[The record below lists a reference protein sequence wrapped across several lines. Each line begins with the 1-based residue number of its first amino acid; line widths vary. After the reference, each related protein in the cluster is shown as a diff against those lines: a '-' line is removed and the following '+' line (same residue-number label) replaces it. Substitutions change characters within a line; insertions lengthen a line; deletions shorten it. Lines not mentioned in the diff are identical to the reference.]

1 LYFAGCHF
9 LKGVVTVSM
18 MKRYVILPAF
28 GFESPVLAASS
39 KLRSVGET
47 VRLEARHG
55 TSSSGGP
62 AAKRMHVLHS
72 THENGPKLVEMTED
86 AELNL
91 RAELPGVKVVPLTFF
106 RKMRVEYRV
115 EHRLR
120 LSAATASVA
129 STVQVSNKQT
139 SRPVAGARIVAY
151 TNYER
156 REGAE
161 ATSAKNGAAK
171 LRLKP
176 GTAIDRLYVLSPAGY
191 WGYYARSFKLKADVR
206 IGLSPIDLEKDT
218 SLLGRFTSGL
228 PVDSGNAVKVAVVD
242 SGVARDH
249 PGLPN
254 AKGGLNLVLD
264 ETQGNL
270 GAQTEW
276 GPAKKDGE
284 HGTHVA
290 GIIGARPFGKIAI
303 RGVAPGVELRSYRVF
318 PDNGGDATNY
328 DIMNAI
334 DRAVLDGCDIVNLS
348 LGGGDEDEAVR
359 AAIGKALDM
368 GVVVVAAAGND
379 GRRSVA
385 HPAALASCVAV
396 SAMGARGSFPKDSTE
411 ESEAIKPFGD
421 PDQDSFVAA
430 FSNIGPQIDVIGPG
444 VGVVSTLP
452 EKGYGVMSGTSMA
465 SPAIAGI
472 AAYLLASD
480 PAMLNA
486 KKSDRAK
493 LLKEALYQNCRTKA
507 FGRDYEG
514 FGYPRG
520 KV

>member
-1 LYFAGCHF
+1 MS
-9 LKGVVTVSM
+9 KV
-18 MKRYVILPAF
+18 KRYVILPAF
-28 GFESPVLAASS
+28 GFESSVLAATS
-39 KLRSVGET
+39 KLKLVGQT
-47 VRLEARHG
+47 VRLAARHG
-55 TSSSGGP
+55 VPSSG
-62 AAKRMHVLHS
+62 AAADTKMRILHS

-91 RAELPGVKVVPLTFF
+91 RAELPGIKVVPLTFF
-106 RKMRVEYRV
+106 RKMRAEYRV

-120 LSAATASVA
+120 LSSTAASVA
-129 STVQVSNKQT
+129 STVRVSNKLT
-139 SRPVAGARIVAY
+139 SRPVAGAQIVAF

-161 ATSAKNGAAK
+161 ATSTKNGTAK

-176 GTAIDRLYVLSPAGY
+176 GSAIDRLYVYPPAGH
-191 WGYYARSFKLKADVR
+191 WGYFASGFKLKDDAQ
-206 IGLSPIDLEKDT
+206 IELLPIDLEKDT

-228 PVDSGNAVKVAVVD
+228 PVDSGNSVKVAVVD

-254 AKGGLNLVLD
+254 ATGGLNLVLD
-264 ETQGNL
+264 ETQGMP
-270 GAQTEW
+270 GAETEW

-290 GIIGARPFGKIAI
+290 GIIGARPFGKVAI
-303 RGVAPGVELRSYRVF
+303 RGIAPGVDLRSYRVF
-318 PDNGGDATNY
+318 PNDGGDASNY

-334 DRAVLDGCDIVNLS
+334 DRAALDGCDIINLS
-348 LGGGDEDEAVR
+348 LGGGNEDEAVR

-368 GVVVVAAAGND
+368 GAIVVAAAGND

-385 HPAALASCVAV
+385 YPAALASCVAV
-396 SAMGARGSFPKDSTE
+396 AAMGTRGSFPKDSTE
-411 ESEAIKPFGD
+411 ASDAVKPFGN
-421 PDQDSFVAA
+421 PDRDSFVAA

-444 VGVVSTLP
+444 VGIVSTVP
-452 EKGYGVMSGTSMA
+452 EKAYGVMSGTSMA
-465 SPAIAGI
+465 CPAVAGI
-472 AAYLLASD
+472 AAYLLGSD
-480 PAMLNA
+480 PALLNA
-486 KKSDRAK
+486 QKSDRAK
-493 LLKEALYQNCRTKA
+493 LLKDALYENCRPKG

-520 KV
+520 RV